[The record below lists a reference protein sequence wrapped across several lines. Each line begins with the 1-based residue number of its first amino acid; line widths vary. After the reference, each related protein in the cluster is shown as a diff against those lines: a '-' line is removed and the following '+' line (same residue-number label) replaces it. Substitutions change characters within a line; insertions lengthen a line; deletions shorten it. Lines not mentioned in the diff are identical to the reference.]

1 MFLLCI
7 PTRVF
12 WLCFVLLTRTAARLR
27 ALLSACVVWVR
38 GEPDSSVGVGVGVGV
53 GVCCV
58 LPPLLI
64 LISSIS
70 SISCCRALVLLCAFF
85 WLLYDSVFLA
95 PLSFPSVLYSPVPS
109 CPALSFP
116 D

>member
-12 WLCFVLLTRTAARLR
+12 WLCFVLLTSTAARLR

-38 GEPDSSVGVGVGVGV
+38 DEPDSSVGVGVGVGV
-53 GVCCV
+53 RGV

-64 LISSIS
+64 FDLFD
-70 SISCCRALVLLCAFF
+70 LFDLLLPSTCVVVC
-85 WLLYDSVFLA
+85 LFLA
-95 PLSFPSVLYSPVPS
+95 PV
-109 CPALSFP
+109 
-116 D
+116 